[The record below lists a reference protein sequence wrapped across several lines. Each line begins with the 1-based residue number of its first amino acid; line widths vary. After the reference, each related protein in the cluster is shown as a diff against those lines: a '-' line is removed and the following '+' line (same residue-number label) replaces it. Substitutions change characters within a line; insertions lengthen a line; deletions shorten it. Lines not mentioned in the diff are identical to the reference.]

1 MAVYLKSPPPGPQ
14 LPDTD
19 PSQIAG
25 RYGFMPAGEYDTTED
40 CNLAPVG
47 YSQARKGEPGRPVT
61 TVNIPPGA
69 NPYGAVFTVSS
80 AGAGKD
86 GRRRLTSP
94 LMEGEVVIQF
104 YQDTYTR
111 LWVRAAYGRA
121 GFTVWKKRW

>member
-1 MAVYLKSPPPGPQ
+1 M
-14 LPDTD
+14 
-19 PSQIAG
+19 
-25 RYGFMPAGEYDTTED
+25 
-40 CNLAPVG
+40 
-47 YSQARKGEPGRPVT
+47 T